1 MIKGGGYEVVHDMM
15 QTHDPWDYSSAAI
28 SNKPAAAI
36 DNDLHR
42 GVVNLERNELS
53 EWVEHVTKQLI
64 DDLPVTES
72 DNHPHLHHDFHH
84 HHHHN
89 QQQQQQHNMLSPPFV
104 DEDHFR
110 PRKVMRRT
118 TLSNDH
124 HEEDYS
130 TSHNISPDS
139 CTNNNEE
146 EEGLR
151 YQTNNPNTSSV
162 ALPLSKD
169 DEQSLG
175 LISKLFEIAVAIS
188 VENLGEAHEMLLEIT
203 HVASPYSSSCAERV
217 VSYFARAMS
226 SRVMNSWLGICTPLT
241 NHKTVHAAFQVFNNV
256 SPFVKFAHFTSNQA
270 ILEAFQRRDRVH
282 IIDLDIMQ
290 GLQWPAL
297 FHILATR
304 VEGPPHVRMTGMG
317 SSMDLLVETGKQL
330 SNFARRLGLSFEFHP
345 IAKKFGEVDVSMV
358 PLRRGETLAVHWMQ
372 HSLYDAVGTDWKAM
386 RLLEELAPRVVTL
399 VEQDVSNGAG
409 SFLDRFV
416 GSLHYYSTMFDSLG
430 AFMGTDD
437 PGRHK
442 VEHCLFYREINNV
455 MAIGGPGRSG
465 EEKFKHWRSE
475 LGRSS
480 FLQIP
485 MSANSMAQA
494 QLILN
499 MFPTVHGYSLVQG
512 DGTLRLGW
520 KDTSLFTASAWT
532 SPAAS
537 T

>member
-1 MIKGGGYEVVHDMM
+1 MPQQQPHE
-15 QTHDPWDYSSAAI
+15 PWDYSFPSSAAI
-28 SNKPAAAI
+28 SNNKPAAL
-36 DNDLHR
+36 DNNNNNNI
-42 GVVNLERNELS
+42 NLERNELS

-64 DDLPVTES
+64 DDLPLTAS
-72 DNHPHLHHDFHH
+72 DHDHH
-84 HHHHN
+84 HQAFNHHQPN
-89 QQQQQQHNMLSPPFV
+89 LLSPSFL

-118 TLSNDH
+118 HLSDHDH
-124 HEEDYS
+124 HHY
-130 TSHNISPDS
+130 HHAN
-139 CTNNNEE
+139 
-146 EEGLR
+146 
-151 YQTNNPNTSSV
+151 NNPNSSTAISESSSI
-162 ALPLSKD
+162 ALPLSKG
-169 DEQSLG
+169 DEQSLE

-188 VENLGEAHEMLLEIT
+188 VENLGEAHEMLLELT

-217 VSYFARAMS
+217 VAYFARAMS
-226 SRVMNSWLGICTPLT
+226 SRVMNSWLGICSPLT
-241 NHKTVHAAFQVFNNV
+241 NHRTIHAAFQVFNNV

-304 VEGPPHVRMTGMG
+304 AEGPPHVRMTGMG

-345 IAKKFGEVDVSMV
+345 IAKKFGEVDISMV

-430 AFMGTDD
+430 AFLAADN
-437 PGRHK
+437 PGRNK

-485 MSANSMAQA
+485 MSGNSMAQA

-499 MFPTVHGYSLVQG
+499 MFPAVNGYSLVQG

-532 SPAAS
+532 SPAATS
-537 T
+537 R